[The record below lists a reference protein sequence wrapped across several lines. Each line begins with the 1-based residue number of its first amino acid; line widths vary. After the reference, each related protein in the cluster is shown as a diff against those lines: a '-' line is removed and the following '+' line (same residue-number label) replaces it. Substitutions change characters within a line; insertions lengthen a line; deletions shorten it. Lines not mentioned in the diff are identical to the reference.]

1 VARVFSHPAWAAA
14 QKAGCRSRYEMI
26 ILGAHRAKKVD
37 QSLLEY
43 GERNTVHALRQFED
57 GLVDF
62 EDLREDYIKSRQ
74 TVQPPQLEE
83 SDE

>member
-1 VARVFSHPAWAAA
+1 MFSHPAWSAA

-37 QSLLEY
+37 QSLLDY
-43 GERNTVHALRQFED
+43 GERNTVHALREFED
-57 GLVDF
+57 DLVDF
-62 EDLREDYIKSRQ
+62 EALRDDYIKSLQ
-74 TVQPPQLEE
+74 TVHPPQLEE